1 MHAEIVRM
9 TNMEVDLKIVQDD
22 NMHVLQWRR
31 RLLHDEVLLD
41 GKTQATSYGLFG
53 REKVFGLVFGRDE
66 NGNGGTDHGHGNTMW
81 VLGGGVRGGKIYGDW
96 PGLSEANQH
105 ESRDLAI
112 TTDFRDV
119 LMSLLAQQFGLN
131 DSALAQ
137 VFPEHQQ
144 QNRIALL

>member
-53 REKVFGLVFGRDE
+53 REKVFGLIFGRDE
-66 NGNGGTDHGHGNTMW
+66 NGKGGTRVMLILDPRNSDQWTFANNQ
-81 VLGGGVRGGKIYGDW
+81 LGGVRLETADGPLVAFGTLDPKTLEKPATFADWMKKSIGMDWGDR
-96 PGLSEANQH
+96 PDRPH
-105 ESRDLAI
+105 
-112 TTDFRDV
+112 
-119 LMSLLAQQFGLN
+119 
-131 DSALAQ
+131 
-137 VFPEHQQ
+137 
-144 QNRIALL
+144 